1 MNNILI
7 LGASGTGKTTALKHL
22 NSENADI
29 KTFSYV
35 KAIIGGEANYL
46 FNSAQ
51 LNGFIDFDELLSC
64 PIDGIIIFIDN
75 EKGIDSTDLEIMEL
89 IEKTNIPY
97 IIFANKQ
104 DLDDSLLKIDFNVMV
119 IPTNA
124 VNGSGI
130 KDGFKMLL
138 KLTENINNKEQSP
151 ERSMKDIVKDIKSLK
166 KEKIQENPD
175 IKKLVAKMKPS
186 KTNDAGKI
194 CKIKLF
200 MHPIE
205 LDNVK
210 EALINVGFSNLTII
224 EVGYV
229 EKNTGNKESYRGKNY
244 SSNIP
249 IRNEINLIIKYE
261 DIKYVIDALKTVK
274 NEDIY
279 DNIYISPIENVIR
292 IRTEERGE
300 EAVE

>member
-46 FNSAQ
+46 FNSAK

-124 VNGSGI
+124 ITGSGI

-138 KLTENINNKEQSP
+138 KLTENINKEKSP
-151 ERSMKDIVKDIKSLK
+151 ERSMKDIVKDIKNLK
-166 KEKIQENPD
+166 KEKIQEKPD

-210 EALINVGFSNLTII
+210 KALINVGFSNLTII